1 MELPWDKLPGI
12 IVDHQF
18 DKTDEGP
25 SLRSPQRGQPIALG
39 NSEEEFNMRCNTGR
53 NAKSSYK
60 HPPRLSMAIN
70 RRPCAEVAGIVIS
83 HSPVLTRD
91 SPSLFLFLILAQWL
105 FILRVT
111 VLFSL
116 RQAA

>member
-25 SLRSPQRGQPIALG
+25 SPGSPQRDQRIALG
-39 NSEEEFNMRCNTGR
+39 NSEEGFNMRCNSGR

-60 HPPRLSMAIN
+60 HPPRLSRQSNA
-70 RRPCAEVAGIVIS
+70 S
-83 HSPVLTRD
+83 HVQKSR
-91 SPSLFLFLILAQWL
+91 AW
-105 FILRVT
+105 
-111 VLFSL
+111 
-116 RQAA
+116 